1 MALSDLQ
8 TFIQECLA
16 SFDETMDVTPG
27 SPADTEIVQ
36 PILRRLGSDPF
47 TIDMGV
53 FLQDRLNQEFP
64 ELPTKEGDG
73 ITDLLIKPA
82 ILLWDPIVRENFR
95 VRQQLSFRDA
105 TILTKDEAEALG
117 ANLFAERE
125 KGTTARGT
133 ARIYFARPQNVS
145 VGPSNFI
152 TSKGGLHFFPTEV
165 QSIAAEEMIFNL
177 ENDLYY
183 FDVKVVAEKAGEEYN
198 IEADELVTIAN
209 IAPAVRLVN
218 KTRFRFGMPE
228 ESAVDFVDRIEQDL
242 TERSMVTE
250 RGIVAKIPKSF
261 SEVTRLA
268 VTGFNDPE
276 MNRDVLKGGGL
287 GPIRAAGLFM
297 STVTDGEGSSRTRR
311 VSVSSGA
318 EGATIDFTALIGP
331 PGQPVSGFV
340 LTIYDAV
347 GSTTYPRVRDI
358 RVKKVVSATLLDLEE
373 QVLVTNL
380 TNRVWSLRKEEL
392 TLSGIPG
399 GILFPDTAQ
408 GTVAIPDN
416 QVHIGGAT
424 DVFLRGAD
432 MDTATLVLSSIVD
445 DSPLLEGLG
454 LETISGGGGVM
465 LTEYVYGTTYDTN
478 DPLYTTLANSVGLTL
493 QIMDAPLAGSYRILR
508 VTQTPLGSPV
518 LLVTPAPSNVPG
530 VDFRWRILDE
540 IDIDLIEPKETKVS
554 GSDLETVQGQDIV
567 ETTSGVDFQ
576 SYGVGAGDILRI
588 LSGALI
594 VGDYTV
600 KQVLTPLYQQVQVD
614 RVLPATLSGV
624 QYTIFRKN
632 ADGGLERPF
641 VRISS
646 IDLLD
651 TSNQPVGT
659 TVPYAKPVDIRS
671 RSFANASHGVKKE
684 LNDAQLGIV
693 SIGIE
698 DGVFDY
704 GGRTLQVSWDGPG
717 VGGAFIVNFTGVVN
731 TVAGLVSQFNAAA
744 YAATSGE
751 VSVASLV
758 IQDDAPYKR
767 FGIVPIGENTR
778 ITGGTAALLLF
789 DGLPT
794 SRSLRSSST
803 ADWRAVR
810 PAIDGNFDVIQVYDG
825 IQPGVYDSLDPLAG
839 DASGKW
845 LGTIK
850 DFQPEIKRHV
860 DVGSRSYG
868 SARLYFLEPTSIEFG
883 PGSRLSVAVESGGTL
898 DFIPDPTLNY
908 QRIPALPSEV
918 KPKDGSAV
926 SSTGT
931 LTSAAA
937 DFVKRGIVPG
947 DLLTIDFQPLA
958 GTTVLSDP
966 IAGLEFTIL
975 TLSIGGGVD
984 KDIIFVKDDVSIPSG
999 SVTRAGAA
1007 DQINKIVGQS
1017 ICRINGSNYLEFEA
1031 DVSIIVRGSG
1041 TANSYLGFPNT
1052 DQNNRSSNAGDYT
1065 VLDVLS
1071 ATQLSVSPNFNVTE
1085 ARMQYKVFHLGT
1097 QRIVSTQMAKNVAE
1111 TGLYY
1116 FDLEL
1121 VSEGTGDRYNI
1132 DSGLGMTALGYKAD
1146 GYYLISDDNNLTFS
1160 PAEKVRMVVSPTIL
1174 EVGTT
1179 DNPDNATSL
1188 SGQNLQVNYERSAV
1202 TANVQ
1207 NFMMSETERVI
1218 CSSPLTRHL
1227 IPHFVRFDLVY
1238 SGGSQ
1243 ESEVRPDI
1251 TKFINGLYPYEY
1263 LEASDLE
1270 RILNVRGAKSITN
1283 PITLIAVVHAFDR
1296 TITIQRSQ
1304 DKLNT
1309 GRLAAFIPDVLN
1321 ITRKLG

>member
-16 SFDETMDVTPG
+16 SYDETMDVTPG
-27 SPADTEIVQ
+27 SPADTEVVQ

-82 ILLWDPIVRENFR
+82 ILLWDPIIRENFR
-95 VRQQLSFRDA
+95 IRQQLSFRDPTA
-105 TILTKDEAEALG
+105 LTLDEAEALG

-125 KGTTARGT
+125 KGDTARGT
-133 ARIYFARPQNVS
+133 ARIYFARPQNAS

-165 QSIAAEEMIFNL
+165 QSIAAEEMIFNV
-177 ENDLYY
+177 EGDLYY

-209 IAPAVRLVN
+209 IAPAVRIIN
-218 KTRFRFGMPE
+218 KTRFRFGTPA
-228 ESAVDFVDRIEQDL
+228 ESAVDFIDRVEQDL

-261 SEVTRLA
+261 AEVTRLA

-276 MNRDVLKGGGL
+276 MNRDVIKGGGL
-287 GPIRAAGLFM
+287 GPIKAGGLFLQTI
-297 STVTDGEGSSRTRR
+297 SDGEGNAVTRR
-311 VSVSSGA
+311 VLASSIS
-318 EGATIDFTALIGP
+318 EGTTIDFTALIGP
-331 PGQPVSGFV
+331 PGQDASSYV
-340 LTIYDAV
+340 LTIYDAF
-347 GSTTYPRVRDI
+347 GTTTYPRVRDI
-358 RVKKVVSATLLDLEE
+358 RVKRVVSASVLDLEE
-373 QVLVTNL
+373 QVLQTGL
-380 TNRVWSLRKEEL
+380 SNRVWSLRKEEL

-399 GILFPDTAQ
+399 GILFPDTAE

-416 QVHIGGAT
+416 QVHIGGTT
-424 DVFLRGAD
+424 DVFLRGSD
-432 MDTATLVLSSIVD
+432 TDTATLILSSIVD
-445 DSPLLEGLG
+445 NSPLLEGIE
-454 LETISGGGGVM
+454 LETVDGAGNVQ
-465 LTEYVYGTTYDTN
+465 LTEYVYGTTYNVN
-478 DPLYTTLANSVGLTL
+478 DPIYTTFADMVGLTL
-493 QIMDAPLAGSYRILR
+493 QIMDAPNAGSYRILS
-508 VTQTPLGSPV
+508 VTQTLFSPPV
-518 LLVTPAPSNVPG
+518 FLVTPAPSHVPG
-530 VDFRWRILDE
+530 VGFRWRILDN
-540 IDIDLIEPKETKVS
+540 IDVDLVEPKETKIS

-576 SYGVGAGDILRI
+576 NYGVGTGDILRI

-600 KQVLTPLYQQVQVD
+600 KQVVSPLFQQVQVD
-614 RVLPATLSGV
+614 RPLPATLAGV
-624 QYTIFRKN
+624 QYQIFRAN
-632 ADGGLERPF
+632 SDGGIERPF

-659 TVPYAKPVDIRS
+659 TVPYAKPVDIRT
-671 RSFANASHGVKKE
+671 RSFANAAHGVKRE
-684 LNDAQLGIV
+684 LNDAALGLV
-693 SIGIE
+693 SVRLQ
-698 DGVFDY
+698 DGSFNV
-704 GGRTLQVSWDGPG
+704 GSQTLQVAWDGPG
-717 VGGAFIVNFTGVVN
+717 VGGAFTVNFSGTVNNVAAVV
-731 TVAGLVSQFNAAA
+731 TQFNAAA
-744 YAATSGE
+744 FAATSGA
-751 VSVASLV
+751 VAVASLV
-758 IQDDAPYKR
+758 IEDDSPYKR
-767 FGIVPIGENTR
+767 FGVAPIGTNTR
-778 ITGGTAALLLF
+778 ITGGTAATTLF
-789 DGLPT
+789 NGLIS
-794 SRSLRSSST
+794 SRSIRST
-803 ADWRAVR
+803 AVANWDSVR
-810 PAIDGNFDVIQVYDG
+810 PAIDENFDVAQILDG
-825 IQPGVYDSLDPLAG
+825 LQIGVYGGLSTG
-839 DASGKW
+839 GSGAW
-845 LGTIK
+845 LLTTT

-860 DVGSRSYG
+860 HVGARSFG

-883 PGSRLSVAVESGGTL
+883 ANARLSVTSEDEGILNFV
-898 DFIPDPTLNY
+898 PDPTLNY
-908 QRIPALPSEV
+908 QRIPALPSEA
-918 KPKDGSAV
+918 KPKDGSV
-926 SSTGT
+926 SGPTI
-931 LTSAAA
+931 TSAAA
-937 DFVKRGIVPG
+937 DFIKRGIVPG
-947 DLLTIDFQPLA
+947 DLLTVDYQPLT
-958 GTTVLSDP
+958 GTTVLADP
-966 IAGLEFTIL
+966 VASLEFKIL
-975 TLSIGGGVD
+975 TLAIGGGVD
-984 KDIIFVKDDVSIPSG
+984 KDIIFVKDDVSIPAG
-999 SVTRAGAA
+999 SVTRSGVA
-1007 DQINKIVGQS
+1007 DQINKIVGQN
-1017 ICRINGSNYLEFEA
+1017 ICKINGSNYLEFEA
-1031 DVSIIVRGSG
+1031 DLLIVVRGTG
-1041 TANSYLGFPNT
+1041 TANSLLGFPNT
-1052 DQNNRSSNAGDYT
+1052 DQDNRSPNAGDYT
-1065 VLDVLS
+1065 ILTVPN
-1071 ATQLSVSPNFNVTE
+1071 ATQMTVSPNFPVGS
-1085 ARMQYKVFHLGT
+1085 ARQQYKVFRRGV
-1097 QRIVSTQMAKNVAE
+1097 QRIVSTQMSKNVAE

-1132 DSGLGMTALGYKAD
+1132 VADLAMAAEGYKAD
-1146 GYYLISDDNNLTFS
+1146 GYYLVSDDNNLTFS
-1160 PAEKVRMVVSPTIL
+1160 PVEKVRMVLSPTIL

-1202 TANVQ
+1202 TGNVQ

-1218 CSSPLTRHL
+1218 CSSPLARHL
-1227 IPHFVRFDLVY
+1227 VPHFVRFDLVY

-1251 TKFINGLYPYEY
+1251 VKFINGLYPYEY

-1296 TITIQRSQ
+1296 TVTIQRSQ